1 MKVFFSILVF
11 LCFHQSLQAQF
22 GDIDSLKR
30 AFGNSKNDTL
40 KLVLAQQISYS
51 YSELRPDSSM
61 SYAEI
66 SLSLAKKLKLR
77 LSQAN
82 ALTGKGYAL
91 MNMANYSGSLKTFL
105 EAKSIAEDSIVVNVI
120 LPKEYLIQLAISGP
134 YTPQAVR
141 RKALIDLYFFLS
153 TLYENTN
160 NHEQELHYLRR
171 GLQNAKESG
180 DSAAAGGMYY
190 IMGRLYLTLNRL
202 DSALLLEE
210 KARVIGDAWNT
221 KDAPWVLLTLG
232 KIHLARGEQAKA
244 VGYLRWALTRSKE
257 SQYLRGVVVT
267 NLLLSDICKMQGKSD
282 SSYYY
287 AYVALSVSKQLNI
300 PDLLLRSD
308 TTLAGLYKSAR
319 QDDSTVKYQSLVIK
333 LKDGIF
339 NSNQQRQFQNIDFE
353 EQQRRQEIET
363 TRKTYRDQL
372 RTLGLLAAI
381 VVFLTVAIFLWR
393 NNRQRQK
400 AYSLLQRQK
409 RETDLQKAKV
419 ERALEDL
426 TSAQAQLVHSE
437 KMASLGELTAGIAH
451 EIQNPLNFVNNFSEV
466 NTELIDEMQTALRG
480 GQFEAA
486 LNLSGNIRENE
497 SKIKLHGQ
505 RADAIVKSMLQ
516 HSHASTGQKEV
527 VDINNLA
534 AEYLRLSYNGIR
546 AKDKSFKA
554 SVETEFDPELGTIR
568 AVPQEIARTLLN
580 IYNNAFYAVNERR
593 MEVSLNSQA
602 SNYEPKVLVRT
613 QRIGEK
619 VEIRVKDNGNGISKK
634 VLGKIFQPFFT
645 TKPTGSGTGLG
656 LSIAFDTITNGHDG
670 NLSVETEEGGGAEFI
685 IQLPIGA

>member
-1 MKVFFSILVF
+1 MKVFLSILVF
-11 LCFHQSLQAQF
+11 LWFQQNLHAQF
-22 GDIDSLKR
+22 GDIDSLKQ

-40 KLVLAQQISYS
+40 KLVLAQQIAYS
-51 YSELRPDSSM
+51 YSELSPDSSLFY
-61 SYAEI
+61 SEI

-77 LSQAN
+77 LSQAS

-105 EAKSIAEDSIVVNVI
+105 EAKSIAEDSIVVNEI

-141 RKALIDLYFFLS
+141 RKALTDLYFFLS

-180 DSAAAGGMYY
+180 DSAAAGGIYY

-232 KIHLARGEQAKA
+232 KIHIARGEQAKA
-244 VGYLRWALTRSKE
+244 VDYLRWALARSKE

-282 SSYYY
+282 SSFHY
-287 AYVALSVSKQLNI
+287 AYAALAVSKQLNI

-319 QDDSTVKYQSLVIK
+319 RDDSTVKYQSLVIK
-333 LKDGIF
+333 LKDSIF
-339 NSNQQRQFQNIDFE
+339 NSNQGRQFQNIDFE

-372 RTLGLLAAI
+372 RTLGLLAALI
-381 VVFLTVAIFLWR
+381 VFLTVAILLWR
-393 NNRQRQK
+393 NNRHRQQ

-409 RETDLQKAKV
+409 KETDLQKAKV
-419 ERALEDL
+419 ERALDDL
-426 TSAQAQLVHSE
+426 TSTQAQLIHSE

-480 GQFEAA
+480 GKFEEA

-516 HSHASTGQKEV
+516 HSHTGSGQKEV

-554 SVETEFDPELGTIR
+554 SIETEFDPELGTIS
-568 AVPQEIARTLLN
+568 AVPQEIGRTLLN
-580 IYNNAFYAVNERR
+580 LYNNAFYAVNERR
-593 MEVSLNSQA
+593 MEANLNSRA
-602 SNYEPKVLVRT
+602 SDYEPKVCVRT
-613 QRIGEK
+613 KRIGEK

-656 LSIAFDTITNGHDG
+656 LSMAFDTITKGHEG
-670 NLSVETEEGGGAEFI
+670 NLSVETREGEGAEFI
-685 IQLPIGA
+685 IQLPLGA